1 MKKAMMVVSAALA
14 CTALLSGAAAAQ
26 GTSQTVTSP
35 RLMYRDCQPAIAR
48 PRSSVATC

>member
-26 GTSQTVTSP
+26 GTSQTVDVAKVNVQ
-35 RLMYRDCQPAIAR
+35 RLRAR
-48 PRSSVATC
+48 QI